1 MALSVLVGK
10 MGAGSVAAH
19 QAVQISTR
27 VVSRMNGTRRQ
38 RNPCVLG
45 IIGRSE
51 TVSWGRHNP
60 LNPAP
65 AVRLSRPRGV
75 WQLAAFVR
83 LMRPGVSKQDC
94 QGFPFGPRRTCRWWR
109 KFRQLLRHF
118 VLLCTLICLLAE
130 QLGEK
135 HKLLPNRRV
144 KCQWQTS
151 G

>member
-1 MALSVLVGK
+1 MALSVLVGR

-94 QGFPFGPRRTCRWWR
+94 QGFPFGSTQNVSVVEKIPAIIAAFCLALHFDLSLGGTTWR
-109 KFRQLLRHF
+109 K
-118 VLLCTLICLLAE
+118 T
-130 QLGEK
+130 
-135 HKLLPNRRV
+135 
-144 KCQWQTS
+144 QTPP
-151 G
+151 